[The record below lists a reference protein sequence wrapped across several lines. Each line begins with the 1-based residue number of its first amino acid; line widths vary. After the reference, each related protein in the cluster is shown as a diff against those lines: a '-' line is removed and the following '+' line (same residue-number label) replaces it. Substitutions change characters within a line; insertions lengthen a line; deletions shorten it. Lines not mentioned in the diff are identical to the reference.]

1 MLDGRSGHGG
11 ATYSKHQ
18 FDIPAFVWV
27 NSAYREAHPDKMQA
41 MAQNSAK
48 EIRSHNVFYSVADLM
63 GSEWPGAS
71 PADSFASNRFIPA
84 LTTPVIAGGA
94 LVSRDD

>member
-1 MLDGRSGHGG
+1 MLDGRSGHGA

-27 NSAYREAHPDKMQA
+27 NAAYREAHADKVQA
-41 MAQNSAK
+41 MTQNSAK

-63 GSEWPGAS
+63 GIEWPGAS
-71 PADSFASNRFIPA
+71 PAQSFASAQFVPD
-84 LTTPVIAGGA
+84 LSPHVIAGGA
-94 LVSRDD
+94 LVSRVD